1 MPARERILGALLPLL
16 HCLFMYPALTW
27 ELSEEAVVTLLTP
40 SSRHR
45 TLACSSCLTRVPES
59 GWTGVLQVA
68 GLFLALQ
75 AGLGPG
81 DGVGRKTKFSQR
93 YESEATS

>member
-1 MPARERILGALLPLL
+1 MLPLL

-40 SSRHR
+40 SSRHG

-59 GWTGVLQVA
+59 GWMGVLQVA

-75 AGLGPG
+75 TGLGPR
-81 DGVGRKTKFSQR
+81 DSVGRKTKFSQR
-93 YESEATS
+93 YEAEATS

>member
-1 MPARERILGALLPLL
+1 MPSRERILGSLLLL
-16 HCLFMYPALTW
+16 LRGLFMYPALTW
-27 ELSEEAVVTLLTP
+27 ELSEETVVTLLTP

-45 TLACSSCLTRVPES
+45 TLACSSRLTRVPES
-59 GWTGVLQVA
+59 GWMGVLQVV

-93 YESEATS
+93 YEAEATS